1 MRRLLAMAALLLL
14 SGCATGHPVVLGNA
28 PAGSPETVA
37 GLRREPAG
45 EVRMVSGV
53 MVEKCPVA
61 GCWFDLRDSTG
72 TLRVS
77 TKDAGFAVLDVP
89 LGARV
94 RVAGRIRQSGSEASL
109 DATGLQY

>member
-1 MRRLLAMAALLLL
+1 MRRSFALVGLLLL
-14 SGCATGHPVVLGNA
+14 GGCATGRPVVLGQA
-28 PAGSPETVA
+28 PAGATDTVSA
-37 GLRREPAG
+37 LRREHAG
-45 EVRMVSGV
+45 DVRMVSGV

-61 GCWFDLRDSTG
+61 GCWFDLRDGTG

-89 LGARV
+89 LGAKV
-94 RVAGRIRQSGSEASL
+94 RVAGRVRQTGSDASL

>member
-1 MRRLLAMAALLLL
+1 MRRLIALACLLMLG
-14 SGCATGHPVVLGNA
+14 GCATGRPVVLGQA
-28 PAGSPETVA
+28 PTGAVETVA
-37 GLRREPAG
+37 ALRHEPTG
-45 EVRMVSGV
+45 QLRMVSGV

-61 GCWFDLRDSTG
+61 GCWFDLRDTTG

-89 LGARV
+89 LGAKV
-94 RVAGRIRQSGSEASL
+94 RVAGRIRQTGSEASL